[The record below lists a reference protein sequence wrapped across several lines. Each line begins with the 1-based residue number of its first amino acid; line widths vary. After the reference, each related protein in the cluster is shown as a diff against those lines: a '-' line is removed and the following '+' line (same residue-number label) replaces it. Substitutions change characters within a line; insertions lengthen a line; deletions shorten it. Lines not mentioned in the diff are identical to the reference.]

1 MRASRKYSKMTSS
14 QKMNFPKMVG
24 LTVTFIVMAV
34 GSANAGQCILV
45 PALKGAMP
53 CNNCKYEAS
62 LGVNRDQPC
71 ERTLSAVLMGD
82 LQYLGNRITQ
92 RAKHGVAGITGNALA
107 YLPAKGY
114 IGPDDFDLVMD
125 YRNNKEVGKY
135 FVHFTVTVQ

>member
-1 MRASRKYSKMTSS
+1 MIGVIATLL
-14 QKMNFPKMVG
+14 V
-24 LTVTFIVMAV
+24 IAAE
-34 GSANAGQCILV
+34 SANAGPCMLV
-45 PALKGAMP
+45 PSLKGSMP
-53 CNNCKYEAS
+53 CNNCRYEAA

-92 RAKHGVAGITGNALA
+92 RAKHGIAGISGNALA

-114 IGPDDFDLVMD
+114 VGPDDFDLVMD
-125 YRNNKEVGKY
+125 YRNNREVGRY